1 MKDFNPIAFASTC
14 LIILALLGFSFL
26 AILVKEYSY
35 IVQVQALAVLG
46 LTFLGHR
53 LYNHFKSF

>member
-14 LIILALLGFSFL
+14 IVILALLGFAFL
-26 AILVKEYSY
+26 TMLVKEYSY
-35 IVQVQALAVLG
+35 IVQVQALAILG
-46 LTFLGHR
+46 LTFLGHK